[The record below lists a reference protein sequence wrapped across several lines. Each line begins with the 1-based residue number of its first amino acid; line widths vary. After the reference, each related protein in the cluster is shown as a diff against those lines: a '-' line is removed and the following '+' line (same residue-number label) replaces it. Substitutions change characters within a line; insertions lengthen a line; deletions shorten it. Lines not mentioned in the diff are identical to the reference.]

1 MAKAMWRMKM
11 PKYRVEVTE
20 QVTYMFEVEVDT
32 IDPREAAMKVWER
45 TDQSDREL
53 QWMVDGVVTEFV
65 VVQEGEDA

>member
-1 MAKAMWRMKM
+1 MR
-11 PKYRVEVTE
+11 KYRVEVTE

-65 VVQEGEDA
+65 VVQEGQDENSG

>member
-1 MAKAMWRMKM
+1 M

-20 QVTYMFEVEVDT
+20 QVTYMFEVDVDT

-53 QWMVDGVVTEFV
+53 QWMIDGIVTEFV
-65 VVQEGEDA
+65 VVPEGEDA

>member
-1 MAKAMWRMKM
+1 M